1 MKQWG
6 TLSHWD
12 HGTHR
17 APGRYTEAQKGMM
30 ATPGR
35 SEQCLPGGEHCRRKQ
50 EGRTTGVLGVGW
62 GGVGTAA
69 RRWRHPLHTAA
80 HWQPGAAL
88 WGKGA
93 EVAPKEDVGEG
104 RAGGQDATP
113 SGPAAWSRGPAA
125 GRGRPGSEERGGGR

>member
-12 HGTHR
+12 HGTHG
-17 APGRYTEAQKGMM
+17 APGRYTEVQKGMM

-62 GGVGTAA
+62 EPRPEDGGTRYIPLPTGSRALPA
-69 RRWRHPLHTAA
+69 GGKEQRWLRRRTW
-80 HWQPGAAL
+80 
-88 WGKGA
+88 
-93 EVAPKEDVGEG
+93 G
-104 RAGGQDATP
+104 RAGGVEQ
-113 SGPAAWSRGPAA
+113 GP
-125 GRGRPGSEERGGGR
+125 GGGEGPPWK